1 MRHGR
6 TGVLGLALPPRDAD
20 PNQKPQTLTHP
31 FPTTP
36 HSFHCDTWSQTES
49 THTHTPTRTPAAS
62 SGGARGARLERG
74 HQSGA
79 GIVGY
84 WHRERMMMIRPLS
97 KLLGAGG
104 QPNEACRALGLAA
117 VFFLFNNNA
126 LGVVRGLPS
135 SGPAKRTAQL
145 PSARAV
151 HESVSRRALWCTSS
165 GQRGHGRRRRRVC
178 PPTQS
183 VLTPGVRPSEPHHA
197 VVSLSGAVRP

>member
-74 HQSGA
+74 HQAGA

-117 VFFLFNNNA
+117 VFSFFLTITRW
-126 LGVVRGLPS
+126 GSCGDSPRV
-135 SGPAKRTAQL
+135 
-145 PSARAV
+145 
-151 HESVSRRALWCTSS
+151 
-165 GQRGHGRRRRRVC
+165 GRRSAPRSFRPPGLCTNRLVGALCGVPRVGKGGAAGGAGA
-178 PPTQS
+178 S
-183 VLTPGVRPSEPHHA
+183 VLP
-197 VVSLSGAVRP
+197 LSQF